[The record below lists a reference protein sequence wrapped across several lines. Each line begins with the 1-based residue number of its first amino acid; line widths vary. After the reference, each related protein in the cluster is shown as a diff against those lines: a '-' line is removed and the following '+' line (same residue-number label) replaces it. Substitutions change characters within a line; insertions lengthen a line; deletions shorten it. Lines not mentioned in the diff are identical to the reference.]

1 VGNQPHLEKIGILG
15 LFFLSDTPILS
26 DILGLF
32 LGRCIRL
39 ILGTST
45 KFNFPRELPWKE
57 LEPGNKARYD
67 QHEAIGTRSSVVPRL
82 F

>member
-1 VGNQPHLEKIGILG
+1 MGILG
-15 LFFLSDTPILS
+15 LFFLSDIPIFS
-26 DILGLF
+26 DILGLI

-39 ILGTST
+39 ILGTFT
-45 KFNFPRELPWKE
+45 KFSFQRELLWNE
-57 LEPGNKARYD
+57 LEPGNKASHD